1 MAKADDIVHRMTS
14 TPCFRQR
21 GGRCGVQFALL
32 PRWWRQHITARQA
45 RRVGILRSPVG
56 TCRARPT
63 LTERFSS
70 WQWLGNDS
78 AIIAESLES
87 SCTGPLEISLLS
99 QEIRK
104 I

>member
-56 TCRARPT
+56 VRG
-63 LTERFSS
+63 SS
-70 WQWLGNDS
+70 YTNRTIQ
-78 AIIAESLES
+78 
-87 SCTGPLEISLLS
+87 LLAMAW
-99 QEIRK
+99 
-104 I
+104 